1 MHTNKHEGGFT
12 AIAVIAVVVVGSII
26 AGIIIS
32 SDKTEPV
39 APEGFL
45 DEQVA
50 ETEVMEDKMM
60 DDDMNDDHRDG
71 DGDMDDKMMDDGV
84 DGDESSMK
92 DDMTDED
99 MGADTMKKEPIVS
112 EIDMDVSMK
121 PGTYAPYSADK
132 LALAADGDVV
142 LFFHAGWCP
151 SCRGLENDINNNLA
165 NIPAGTHILKV
176 DYDTETELKKKYGIV
191 RQHTLVQVDQNGAA
205 LQTLTGLTNTLA
217 QVAAQ
222 L

>member
-1 MHTNKHEGGFT
+1 MHTNKYEGGFT

-60 DDDMNDDHRDG
+60 DD
-71 DGDMDDKMMDDGV
+71 GV
-84 DGDESSMK
+84 DADESSMN

-99 MGADTMKKEPIVS
+99 MDAADAMKKEPIATGSGQEVPMS
-112 EIDMDVSMK
+112 V
-121 PGTYAPYSADK
+121 GTYEDYSASK
-132 LALAADGDVV
+132 LAMAADGDVV
-142 LFFHAGWCP
+142 LFFHASWCP
-151 SCRGLENDINNNLA
+151 SCRGLENDINKNIS